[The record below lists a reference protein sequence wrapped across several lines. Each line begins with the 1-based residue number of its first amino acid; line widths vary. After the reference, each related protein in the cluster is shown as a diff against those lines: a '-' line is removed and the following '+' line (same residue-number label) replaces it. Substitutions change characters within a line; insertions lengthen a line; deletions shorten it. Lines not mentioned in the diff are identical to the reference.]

1 MADGTVAVVRDTA
14 APARSPSRGDRAR
27 SREPRG
33 RANKTQKPRNQRDA
47 PRKELPKM
55 ISIDSKGIK
64 YCGGFNSQR
73 GCVPDERKC
82 PQRGKHVCNA
92 MIDKG
97 KACGRKDHGAPN
109 H

>member
-1 MADGTVAVVRDTA
+1 
-14 APARSPSRGDRAR
+14 
-27 SREPRG
+27 
-33 RANKTQKPRNQRDA
+33 
-47 PRKELPKM
+47 M

-73 GCVPDERKC
+73 GCVPDDRKC
-82 PQRGKHVCNA
+82 PQRGRHACNV

-97 KACGRKDHGAPN
+97 KACGRKDHGAPG